1 MSFSKFMKCST
12 QLSRRLSNLEGKGSI
27 NKSAFYNCTREK
39 CSIGCL
45 KKKMNVDLKKI
56 CEISKMNRRNYSS
69 ECENYEFKA
78 ETKKLLQIVAHSLYT
93 DKEVFIR
100 ELISNSS
107 DAIEKLRFL
116 LQAGNIKVSENIPF
130 HIKVSTDEEN
140 NLFIIEDSGVGMN
153 KEEVIDNLG
162 TIAKSGS
169 LNFLNKLKEKKE
181 ILNRDNNINKNQI
194 HNNIDNN
201 NNKNNIDVPI
211 EANEKSQEGDII
223 GQFGVGFYSSFVVS
237 NKVEV
242 FTRSY
247 DNNNSSIG
255 YHWVSYGN
263 GTFTLKEIDDIPKG
277 TKIICHLKDS
287 CKEFS
292 NIQYVQ
298 KIVEKFSSFINF
310 PVYVLKKKK
319 IQQTKK
325 DTQQNEQNEQNG
337 HIGQNEQSGHIGQN
351 EQSGHNDHIEHN
363 EHNDHIDH
371 IEHNEHI
378 EYKKDECEK
387 NMDNVETINM
397 DNPTKDNIKAERLS
411 KQNDYENMNQC
422 NNEENVLNT
431 TKELNEELIV
441 EEILVNKQKP
451 LWCKDNVTEE
461 EHRNFFNFLNKNKS
475 YNEDNKSY
483 LYKMLYKTD
492 APLSIKS
499 VFYIPEEAPSRLFQ
513 QSNDIEISLYCK
525 KVLVKKNAD
534 NIIPKWLY
542 FVKGVID
549 CEDMP
554 LNISRENMQDSS
566 LINKLSRVVVSKILK
581 TLEKEADLNEDKY
594 LKFYKNY
601 NYNLK
606 EGVLE
611 DSNKNHY
618 KNSLMNLLRFYSIN
632 QNKFISLKQYINNF
646 KNNQKNIY
654 YFSAN
659 DKNVALN
666 SPYMEPFKKQNID
679 VLLLLEE
686 IDEFVLM
693 NLQSYKDSKFVSID
707 TSQNEDFDE
716 AVFNTNQNDNE
727 QKKSIFFND
736 EQKKEL
742 QAYFKQV
749 LGSKCS
755 DVKFSERLTT
765 SPAVVTGFLSPTLRK
780 VMKATMKNSD
790 FNDNTTNSNNMNM
803 FQNLPATLELN
814 PSHTIVTSI
823 YHLKNT
829 NQDVAKLLVQQLY
842 DNACI
847 AAGILEDPRS
857 LLSKLNELLVLTAR
871 YAYHYEKKDIQE
883 NTNDQPIDLKDNT
896 ISIDD
901 TLNTKQNNTNGDSL
915 MKEAQSSNL

>member
-1 MSFSKFMKCST
+1 MSFSKFMKCSS
-12 QLSRRLSNLEGKGSI
+12 QLSRRISNCEGKGRV
-27 NKSAFYNCTREK
+27 NKSFFYNCRQEK
-39 CSIGCL
+39 CSIACL
-45 KKKMNVDLKKI
+45 KNKINAEINKI
-56 CEISKMNRRNYSS
+56 CVLSNMHRRNFSS

-107 DAIEKLRFL
+107 DAIEKLRFSI
-116 LQAGNIKVSENIPF
+116 QSGIIKDCEDISSSVGDENNLF
-130 HIKVSTDEEN
+130 HIKVSTDEEK
-140 NLFIIEDSGVGMN
+140 NLFIIEDSGIGMS

-162 TIAKSGS
+162 TIARSGS
-169 LNFLNKLKEKKE
+169 LNFLNKLKDKKGN
-181 ILNRDNNINKNQI
+181 LNHINKEQ
-194 HNNIDNN
+194 IDNN
-201 NNKNNIDVPI
+201 NINNNNNDIINNNNNNNSKDILREV
-211 EANEKSQEGDII
+211 NEKTQEGDII

-247 DNNNSSIG
+247 DHNVSKG
-255 YHWVSYGN
+255 YHWVSHGN
-263 GTFTLKEIDDIPKG
+263 GTFTLKEIDNISKG
-277 TKIICHLKDS
+277 TKIICHLKDN

-292 NIQYVQ
+292 NIHNVQ

-319 IQQTKK
+319 KMLQTNK
-325 DTQQNEQNEQNG
+325 DHQTTE
-337 HIGQNEQSGHIGQN
+337 
-351 EQSGHNDHIEHN
+351 
-363 EHNDHIDH
+363 
-371 IEHNEHI
+371 
-378 EYKKDECEK
+378 EYSANKEDMKNDECEK
-387 NMDNVETINM
+387 NMDVEGSIDMNNSKEEGKTNECMTKQDNSENINQSNENESNL
-397 DNPTKDNIKAERLS
+397 NPQ
-411 KQNDYENMNQC
+411 KQSNDEYM
-422 NNEENVLNT
+422 
-431 TKELNEELIV
+431 V

-461 EHRNFFNFLNKNKS
+461 EHRKFFNFLNKNKS
-475 YNEDNKSY
+475 YGEDNNKTY

-542 FVKGVID
+542 FIKGVID

-566 LINKLSRVVVSKILK
+566 LIDKLSRVVVSKILK
-581 TLEKEADLNEDKY
+581 TLEREADLNEEKY

-611 DSNKNHY
+611 DSNKNYY
-618 KNSLMNLLRFYSIN
+618 KNTLMNLLRFYSIN
-632 QNKFISLKQYINNF
+632 QNKFISLKEYVNNF
-646 KNNQKNIY
+646 KGNQKNIY

-693 NLQSYKDSKFVSID
+693 NLQSYKEYKFISID
-707 TSQNEDFDE
+707 TSQNEDLDE
-716 AVFNTNQNDNE
+716 ALLNTNNNDNE
-727 QKKSIFFND
+727 TKKKSIFFND

-742 QAYFKQV
+742 QTYFKQV

-780 VMKATMKNSD
+780 VMKATMKNAD
-790 FNDNTTNSNNMNM
+790 FNDTTNTNSMNM

-829 NQDVAKLLVQQLY
+829 NEEVAKLLVQQLY

-883 NTNDQPIDLKDNT
+883 NKKDQPIDVANENVM
-896 ISIDD
+896 SIDD
-901 TLNTKQNNTNGDSL
+901 NVNTKENNTNEDTM
-915 MKEAQSSNL
+915 MKEAQSSTQ

>member
-1 MSFSKFMKCST
+1 MYLLVVIYEKYIFQIIELLVYSP
-12 QLSRRLSNLEGKGSI
+12 LI
-27 NKSAFYNCTREK
+27 NKQNHHVEHHK
-39 CSIGCL
+39 
-45 KKKMNVDLKKI
+45 NVV
-56 CEISKMNRRNYSS
+56 E
-69 ECENYEFKA
+69 
-78 ETKKLLQIVAHSLYT
+78 
-93 DKEVFIR
+93 
-100 ELISNSS
+100 
-107 DAIEKLRFL
+107 
-116 LQAGNIKVSENIPF
+116 
-130 HIKVSTDEEN
+130 
-140 NLFIIEDSGVGMN
+140 
-153 KEEVIDNLG
+153 
-162 TIAKSGS
+162 
-169 LNFLNKLKEKKE
+169 
-181 ILNRDNNINKNQI
+181 NKN
-194 HNNIDNN
+194 D
-201 NNKNNIDVPI
+201 
-211 EANEKSQEGDII
+211 
-223 GQFGVGFYSSFVVS
+223 
-237 NKVEV
+237 
-242 FTRSY
+242 
-247 DNNNSSIG
+247 
-255 YHWVSYGN
+255 
-263 GTFTLKEIDDIPKG
+263 
-277 TKIICHLKDS
+277 
-287 CKEFS
+287 
-292 NIQYVQ
+292 
-298 KIVEKFSSFINF
+298 
-310 PVYVLKKKK
+310 
-319 IQQTKK
+319 
-325 DTQQNEQNEQNG
+325 
-337 HIGQNEQSGHIGQN
+337 
-351 EQSGHNDHIEHN
+351 
-363 EHNDHIDH
+363 
-371 IEHNEHI
+371 
-378 EYKKDECEK
+378 EYEK
-387 NMDNVETINM
+387 NMDNRTS
-397 DNPTKDNIKAERLS
+397 DNIKPESLS

-422 NNEENVLNT
+422 NNEENVLNR
-431 TKELNEELIV
+431 TKELNEEHIV

-461 EHRNFFNFLNKNKS
+461 EHRHFFHFLNKNKS

-483 LYKMLYKTD
+483 LYNMLYKTD

-581 TLEKEADLNEDKY
+581 TLEREADINEEKY

-632 QNKFISLKQYINNF
+632 QNKFISLKQYVNNF
-646 KNNQKNIY
+646 RNNQKNIY

-693 NLQSYKDSKFVSID
+693 NLQTYKDAKFVSID

-716 AVFNTNQNDNE
+716 AVLNTNKNDNE
-727 QKKSIFFND
+727 KKQSIFFND

-790 FNDNTTNSNNMNM
+790 FNDNTNNSNNMNM

-829 NQDVAKLLVQQLY
+829 NQEVAKLLVQQLY

-857 LLSKLNELLVLTAR
+857 LLSKLNELLLLTAR

-883 NTNDQPIDLKDNT
+883 NTKDQPIDVKDNT
-896 ISIDD
+896 MAIDNIV
-901 TLNTKQNNTNGDSL
+901 NTKENNTNDDSV

>member
-12 QLSRRLSNLEGKGSI
+12 QLSRRLSNCESKGTM
-27 NKSAFYNCTREK
+27 NKSFFYNCTREK
-39 CSIGCL
+39 CSIACL
-45 KKKMNVDLKKI
+45 KKKMNVELNKISGLSKKN
-56 CEISKMNRRNYSS
+56 KRNFSS

-107 DAIEKLRFL
+107 DAIEKLRFSI
-116 LQAGNIKVSENIPF
+116 QSGNIKGCEDISSVSEENISF
-130 HIKVSTDEEN
+130 HIKVSTDEEK
-140 NLFIIEDSGVGMN
+140 NLFIIEDSGIGMN
-153 KEEVIDNLG
+153 KQEVIDNLG

-169 LNFLNKLKEKKE
+169 LNFLKKLKEKKE
-181 ILNRDNNINKNQI
+181 SLNKENNINNINKDGTNNDINNNISNNNKDHINNNDNNNDNNINSI
-194 HNNIDNN
+194 
-201 NNKNNIDVPI
+201 NNKDVTM
-211 EANEKSQEGDII
+211 ERNEKVQEGDII

-242 FTRSY
+242 FTRSF
-247 DNNNSSIG
+247 DNNLSKG
-255 YHWVSYGN
+255 YHWISYGN
-263 GTFTLKEIDDIPKG
+263 GTFTLKEIDNIPKG

-292 NIQYVQ
+292 NIQNVQ

-319 IQQTKK
+319 IVQTKK
-325 DTQQNEQNEQNG
+325 DNQQTEHSDDVVQMK
-337 HIGQNEQSGHIGQN
+337 
-351 EQSGHNDHIEHN
+351 ND
-363 EHNDHIDH
+363 
-371 IEHNEHI
+371 
-378 EYKKDECEK
+378 EYEK
-387 NMDNVETINM
+387 NINQEGTINV
-397 DNPTKDNIKAERLS
+397 DNSTTENIKT
-411 KQNDYENMNQC
+411 ENINKENNNENINQY
-422 NNEENVLNT
+422 NNEEAILNT
-431 TKELNEELIV
+431 KKELNNEDIV

-566 LINKLSRVVVSKILK
+566 LMNKLSRVVVSKILK
-581 TLEKEADLNEDKY
+581 SLEREADINEEKY

-618 KNSLMNLLRFYSIN
+618 KNTLMNLLRFYSIN
-632 QNKFISLKQYINNF
+632 QNKFISLKQYVNNF

-716 AVFNTNQNDNE
+716 AVLNTNKNDNE
-727 QKKSIFFND
+727 KKQSIFFND

-780 VMKATMKNSD
+780 VMKATMKNAD
-790 FNDNTTNSNNMNM
+790 FNDSTNNNNMNM

-829 NQDVAKLLVQQLY
+829 NEEVAKLLVQQLY

-883 NTNDQPIDLKDNT
+883 NKKDQQPIDVNDNVM
-896 ISIDD
+896 SLDD
-901 TLNTKQNNTNGDSL
+901 VVSTKENNTNEEPL
-915 MKEAQSSNL
+915 KKEAQSSNL

>member
-1 MSFSKFMKCST
+1 
-12 QLSRRLSNLEGKGSI
+12 
-27 NKSAFYNCTREK
+27 
-39 CSIGCL
+39 
-45 KKKMNVDLKKI
+45 
-56 CEISKMNRRNYSS
+56 
-69 ECENYEFKA
+69 
-78 ETKKLLQIVAHSLYT
+78 
-93 DKEVFIR
+93 
-100 ELISNSS
+100 
-107 DAIEKLRFL
+107 
-116 LQAGNIKVSENIPF
+116 
-130 HIKVSTDEEN
+130 
-140 NLFIIEDSGVGMN
+140 
-153 KEEVIDNLG
+153 
-162 TIAKSGS
+162 
-169 LNFLNKLKEKKE
+169 
-181 ILNRDNNINKNQI
+181 
-194 HNNIDNN
+194 
-201 NNKNNIDVPI
+201 
-211 EANEKSQEGDII
+211 
-223 GQFGVGFYSSFVVS
+223 
-237 NKVEV
+237 
-242 FTRSY
+242 
-247 DNNNSSIG
+247 
-255 YHWVSYGN
+255 
-263 GTFTLKEIDDIPKG
+263 
-277 TKIICHLKDS
+277 
-287 CKEFS
+287 
-292 NIQYVQ
+292 
-298 KIVEKFSSFINF
+298 
-310 PVYVLKKKK
+310 
-319 IQQTKK
+319 
-325 DTQQNEQNEQNG
+325 
-337 HIGQNEQSGHIGQN
+337 
-351 EQSGHNDHIEHN
+351 
-363 EHNDHIDH
+363 
-371 IEHNEHI
+371 
-378 EYKKDECEK
+378 
-387 NMDNVETINM
+387 MDNRTS
-397 DNPTKDNIKAERLS
+397 DNIKPESLS

-422 NNEENVLNT
+422 NNEENELNR
-431 TKELNEELIV
+431 TKELNEEHIV

-461 EHRNFFNFLNKNKS
+461 EHRHFFHYLNKNKS

-483 LYKMLYKTD
+483 LYNMLYKTD

-581 TLEKEADLNEDKY
+581 TLEREADINEEKY

-632 QNKFISLKQYINNF
+632 QNKFISLKQYVNNF
-646 KNNQKNIY
+646 RNNQKNIY

-693 NLQSYKDSKFVSID
+693 NLQTYKDAKFVSID

-716 AVFNTNQNDNE
+716 AVLNTNKNDNE
-727 QKKSIFFND
+727 KKQSIFFND

-790 FNDNTTNSNNMNM
+790 FNDNTNNSNNMNM

-829 NQDVAKLLVQQLY
+829 NQEVAKLLVQQLY

-857 LLSKLNELLVLTAR
+857 LLSKLNELLLLTAR

-883 NTNDQPIDLKDNT
+883 NTKDQPIDVKDNT
-896 ISIDD
+896 MAIDNIV
-901 TLNTKQNNTNGDSL
+901 NTKENNTNDDSV